1 MTEPLATGP
10 SKTTTD
16 QSLWRDPGIDFVL
29 VEPSHCG
36 NIGSAAR
43 AIRVMGFG
51 QLVIVNP
58 RQMNFREKQE
68 AIALASGATDVLRD
82 AITVE
87 TLDVALARSSLGI
100 AISAAGREFSAP
112 PISPR
117 AACALAKVELSL
129 NIQVPS
135 DVNELQRIAPRV
147 SFVFGTERTGLS
159 IDQAQRCQHLCSIE
173 SNPAYGSLN
182 LSQAIQVMAYTMRQ
196 SLHEISHVDAAPA
209 NAFSPTADALEG
221 FRGYASL
228 GQIEGFMQH
237 LEQTMIAI
245 GYLDPE
251 HPKRLMPR
259 LRRMFARARLE
270 QEEIDILRGILRKAA
285 SLVKPDGH

>member
-1 MTEPLATGP
+1 MTDSHGTSP
-10 SKTTTD
+10 SKTTND
-16 QSLWRDPGIDFVL
+16 QALWRDPGIDFVL

-112 PISPR
+112 PITPR
-117 AACALAKVELSL
+117 VACALAKAELSL
-129 NIQVPS
+129 RNPLPAVSLETQNS
-135 DVNELQRIAPRV
+135 GARV

-196 SLHEISHVDAAPA
+196 SLHETSALATSMAAT
-209 NAFSPTADALEG
+209 FEQTADALEG
-221 FRGYASL
+221 VRGYASL
-228 GQIEGFMQH
+228 GQIEGLMQH

-245 GYLDPE
+245 GYLDPQQ
-251 HPKRLMPR
+251 PKRLMPR
-259 LRRMFARARLE
+259 LRRLFARARLE
-270 QEEIDILRGILRKAA
+270 QEEIDILRGILRKTAA
-285 SLVKPDGH
+285 LVKSDEH